1 MNLENDLKCIS
12 HSDLRDHLKKLIE
25 SYTTPAFGSLQKR
38 EVDLVFFELMRDLN
52 LVKEDSSI
60 YNIMTDLRITKQ
72 KATQLLFDSEVRR
85 LGNHPDALDELLRK
99 ALIDTRFVKSADF
112 LLLEI
117 ENPMVLAH
125 LKDRIRKL
133 GYISDSSFNNA
144 IVKLPIKAATEIF
157 LKLIPKDKHVS
168 VRKALE
174 KAGAPKEL
182 SVSSVIESSLK
193 KLGSK
198 IVGEAADALVDNAG
212 EFLKPIFEAAA
223 GDIETKWKE
232 ILKQDQQ

>member
-1 MNLENDLKCIS
+1 MNLGKDLESIADKDAKN
-12 HSDLRDHLKKLIE
+12 HLRKLIE
-25 SYTTPAFGSLQKR
+25 KYTTPAFGSLQKR
-38 EVDLVFFELMRDLN
+38 EVDLAFFELMRDLN
-52 LVKEDSSI
+52 LVKKESSI
-60 YNIMTDLRITKQ
+60 YDIMTDLRITKY

-85 LGNHPDALDELLRK
+85 LGNHPDALDQLLRK
-99 ALIDTRFVKSADF
+99 ALIETKFEKSGDF

-125 LKDRIRKL
+125 LKNRIRKL

-144 IVKLPIKAATEIF
+144 IVKLPIKAATEII
-157 LKLIPKDKHVS
+157 LKIIPTENHET
-168 VRKALE
+168 VRKGLE
-174 KAGAPKEL
+174 KAGAPKKV

-198 IVGEAADALVDNAG
+198 ILGEAADVLVDNAG

-223 GDIETKWKE
+223 NDIETKWKE
-232 ILKQDQQ
+232 ILK